1 MWTLTNNSLFVK
13 PLIFDAY
20 PEVVCAVSMK
30 RSPSSNPPFFFNQSF
45 SVGDDAG
52 NVKHN
57 RKVLFNELNIDPNRV
72 TYQRQSHSTNLHYT
86 DEPTFFL
93 DSDALYT
100 DVREVYLGI
109 SLADCIPVFLYSPKA
124 GVVSGIHS
132 GWKGTR
138 SKILTKTLIRLCGE
152 YKMTPSEFIC
162 YIGPGI
168 SGENYEVGKFV
179 YDQFD
184 EGSKFEKEGKFYV
197 DLKKDNY
204 NQLVKAG
211 VPVRNIEVTEYCTY
225 RDSEM
230 FHSYRR
236 DGAKSGRMLGI
247 IGLRALS
254 SKT

>member
-1 MWTLTNNSLFVK
+1 MK
-13 PLIFDAY
+13 PAIYDGY
-20 PEVVCAVSMK
+20 PEVVCAVSVK
-30 RSPSSNPPFFFNQSF
+30 HSSSSKPPYYFNQSF
-45 SVGDDAG
+45 SVGDNPD
-52 NVKHN
+52 NVKNN
-57 RKVLFNELNIDPNRV
+57 RKVFFGGLDINPNRV
-72 TYQRQSHSTNLHYT
+72 TYQRQIHSTNLHFSG
-86 DEPTFFL
+86 EPAFFP
-93 DSDALYT
+93 DSDGLYT
-100 DVREVYLGI
+100 DVREMYLGI

-138 SKILTKTLIRLCGE
+138 SKIVTKSLERICDE
-152 YKMTPSEFIC
+152 YRISASDFIC

-179 YDQFD
+179 FDQFD
-184 EGSKFEKEGKFYV
+184 EESKFVNDGKYFV

-204 NQLVKAG
+204 NQLIKAG
-211 VPVRNIEVTEYCTY
+211 VRTENIEVTEYCTY

-236 DGAKSGRMLGI
+236 DGDKSGRMLGI
-247 IGLRALS
+247 IGLRSLS